1 MKKGKLIV
9 LSGPSG
15 TGKTTLCHELIKNNP
30 LLVFSVSATTR
41 AKRPGEQEGKDY
53 FFLRPAEFKRKI
65 QSREFLEW
73 ARVYNQFYGTPKK
86 PVLDNL
92 AQGISVLLDIDMQ
105 GALQVKKEFP
115 QALLVFILPPSL
127 TELRQRLI
135 RRNKDSMAAINRR
148 LKQIAREMR
157 YIPQYDHV
165 IINRYLAKTVKNLR
179 TIVNNSRNSL

>member
-15 TGKTTLCHELIKNNP
+15 TGKTTLCHELIKRSP
-30 LLVFSVSATTR
+30 HLVFSVSATTR

-53 FFLRPAEFKRKI
+53 FFLNPAEFKRKI
-65 QSREFLEW
+65 KSREFLEW

-92 AQGISVLLDIDMQ
+92 AKGISVLLDIDMQ

-115 QALLVFILPPSL
+115 QSLLVFILPPSL
-127 TELRQRLI
+127 AELRQRLI
-135 RRNKDSMAAINRR
+135 RRNKDSMAAITRR
-148 LKQIAREMR
+148 MKQIEQEMR
-157 YIPQYDHV
+157 YIPRYDQV
-165 IINRYLAKTVKNLR
+165 IINKDLALTIKSLQKTIR
-179 TIVNNSRNSL
+179 